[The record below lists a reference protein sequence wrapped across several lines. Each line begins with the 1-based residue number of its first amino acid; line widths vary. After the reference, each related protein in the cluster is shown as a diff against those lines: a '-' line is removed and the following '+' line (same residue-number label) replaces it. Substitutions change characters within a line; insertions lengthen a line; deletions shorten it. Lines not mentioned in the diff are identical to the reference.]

1 LYFFSHAQ
9 TPAAAFAA
17 AALLAI
23 GTAFWW
29 PTMLGI
35 TSERFPRAGALGL
48 AIIGGT
54 GSFATAIAGPVMG
67 RLNDMY
73 GPREMLA
80 IWAILPVALVAIFGA
95 IYMRDKAAGG
105 YRVERIG
112 A

>member
-1 LYFFSHAQ
+1 
-9 TPAAAFAA
+9 
-17 AALLAI
+17 
-23 GTAFWW
+23 
-29 PTMLGI
+29 MLGI

-54 GSFATAIAGPVMG
+54 GSFATAIAGPGDG
-67 RLNDMY
+67 RAQRHRY

-80 IWAILPVALVAIFGA
+80 IWAILPVALIAIFGA

-105 YRVERIG
+105 YRVEKIG

>member
-1 LYFFSHAQ
+1 
-9 TPAAAFAA
+9 
-17 AALLAI
+17 
-23 GTAFWW
+23 
-29 PTMLGI
+29 
-35 TSERFPRAGALGL
+35 
-48 AIIGGT
+48 
-54 GSFATAIAGPVMG
+54 MG

-80 IWAILPVALVAIFGA
+80 LWAILPVALVAIFGA